1 MANNLFEG
9 FELDDLVDIIKPK
22 FEVDMYRSSAG
33 RDDKNCVVS
42 IGVRDKQAS
51 KDLVEFV
58 KSGYSYVNDTDF
70 IQDDSGI
77 VNFLVFIEFQRRTTL
92 FDQISHIL
100 KDLKGA
106 TGINFSKWTFKFMK
120 EKNYVPFTQEN
131 FNKLVPLS
139 PLKYRRL
146 YEKPIK
152 DLKTAAGLN
161 ITTPKVEDQGSKDLQ
176 KLAGLV

>member
-1 MANNLFEG
+1 
-9 FELDDLVDIIKPK
+9 
-22 FEVDMYRSSAG
+22 
-33 RDDKNCVVS
+33 
-42 IGVRDKQAS
+42 
-51 KDLVEFV
+51 
-58 KSGYSYVNDTDF
+58 
-70 IQDDSGI
+70 
-77 VNFLVFIEFQRRTTL
+77 
-92 FDQISHIL
+92 
-100 KDLKGA
+100 
-106 TGINFSKWTFKFMK
+106 MK